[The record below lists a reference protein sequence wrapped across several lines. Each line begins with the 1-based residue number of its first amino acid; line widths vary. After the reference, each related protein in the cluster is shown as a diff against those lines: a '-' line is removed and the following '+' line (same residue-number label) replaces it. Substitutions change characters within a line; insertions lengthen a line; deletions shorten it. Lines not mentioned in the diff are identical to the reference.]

1 MRVKL
6 TYVKKRPYVDAH
18 LAHIAP
24 CKGHTSSQ
32 WTPSKLYWLQLCSNP
47 QQVRHAFHN
56 LLLYP
61 LSVWSSTWSSCFFC
75 TSLCTTLSCAGNGSQ
90 RLNRLKALVQGT
102 ALNWWS
108 LLQLPC
114 ALRAICP
121 LWKTWLFPA
130 APSQSSNFAS
140 KGSLHPM
147 AQEEPLH
154 RIGRSISLQFSLAGP
169 CWICF
174 HGHVG

>member
-1 MRVKL
+1 MYVQMRVKL

-61 LSVWSSTWSSCFFC
+61 LSVWSSTWSSCFFLHQSLYNVVMCWKRQSTFEPSKSTC
-75 TSLCTTLSCAGNGSQ
+75 TRHSAELMKSFATPMCTTCHMST
-90 RLNRLKALVQGT
+90 LKNLAFPCSPVSVIKFCVQG
-102 ALNWWS
+102 L
-108 LLQLPC
+108 
-114 ALRAICP
+114 
-121 LWKTWLFPA
+121 
-130 APSQSSNFAS
+130 SSS
-140 KGSLHPM
+140 HGS
-147 AQEEPLH
+147 
-154 RIGRSISLQFSLAGP
+154 GRTSS
-169 CWICF
+169 
-174 HGHVG
+174 